1 MYFQLYNVGK
11 SNLVHSRVCLV
22 IAAVSDTARA
32 IIFEHI
38 LPEYLD
44 SGSDVG
50 ISIMDFATVQGSM
63 ELPVDDASVLWGDLN
78 CEGIC

>member
-50 ISIMDFATVQGSM
+50 ISIMDFATVQDSM
-63 ELPVDDASVLWGDLN
+63 ELPVDGASVLWGDLN